1 MLITSS
7 PSTVDTSAASIPQ
20 TTSKS
25 SQPKKTSKKGTP
37 TAQKPHSYKR
47 SRALRRGCSF
57 VPAGADHIRWLWAAY
72 KTGSFPLEGRFPAG
86 LSAPEFQRE
95 AVVMLRELIQAGHDG
110 VVLVDRDGQ
119 HVGFVTVW
127 RVVHPAQV
135 PQFYPHVIWFS
146 WATAR
151 NKLECSL
158 HFLIEMKKSA
168 LGVIIAEPQN
178 WQWFSHLA
186 QYGVL
191 RRVGTFRGYWADGRD
206 AGIFETV
213 R

>member
-1 MLITSS
+1 
-7 PSTVDTSAASIPQ
+7 
-20 TTSKS
+20 
-25 SQPKKTSKKGTP
+25 
-37 TAQKPHSYKR
+37 
-47 SRALRRGCSF
+47 
-57 VPAGADHIRWLWAAY
+57 VPAGADHIRWLFAAY
-72 KTGSFPLEGRFPAG
+72 KTGSFPENGRFPPG

-110 VVLVDRDGQ
+110 VMLVDRDGQ

-151 NKLECSL
+151 NKLECAL
-158 HFLIEMKKSA
+158 NFLVEMKKEA
-168 LGVIIAEPQN
+168 LGIVMTEPEN
-178 WQWFSHLA
+178 WRFFGHLCK
-186 QYGVL
+186 YGVL